1 MHDNIQVWYNSS
13 PLRFYL
19 INLFIN
25 FLWNSLLSKSLTNSP
40 FLGLSS
46 IPTAWFLK
54 IKSSSHLLLTAN
66 VDAVDVVDR
75 GLSVAVP
82 RAAWRFIRGLPVAIS
97 ASRDMAAL
105 EAASASY
112 RTTMAQGQFLAKQ
125 SKVMEMERTRRAFSS
140 ARSCLIFASS
150 AINAAVSSS
159 SSESSSLL
167 LKEVR
172 P

>member
-1 MHDNIQVWYNSS
+1 M
-13 PLRFYL
+13 
-19 INLFIN
+19 NLFIN

-40 FLGLSS
+40 LLGLSS

-66 VDAVDVVDR
+66 VDAEDVVDR
-75 GLSVAVP
+75 GVSDGVP

-112 RTTMAQGQFLAKQ
+112 RTSNGTGL
-125 SKVMEMERTRRAFSS
+125 
-140 ARSCLIFASS
+140 
-150 AINAAVSSS
+150 VSSKI
-159 SSESSSLL
+159 E
-167 LKEVR
+167 
-172 P
+172 